1 MRGGGAVSWLRD
13 SLIDFWQR
21 RDKLLLSLCL
31 IASGYGLVLIY
42 SATRWTGSS
51 RGVLVQMVAIAIG
64 VVAYVAL
71 SSVDIEFF
79 VEKSWKLLLIFNVAL
94 ILALIPFGVGENT
107 TGNKSWIPL
116 PGLPLNI
123 QPAEVAKLTF
133 ILLLAWQC
141 SKLQTKGIS
150 RPFSVFSMVGHTLMM
165 AGLIAVMIWGY
176 SIAPEDAP
184 PLPVMAVFIAIPG
197 AVLLGVM
204 LALLQ
209 RIREIQRG
217 EEEDAKQ
224 Y

>member
-21 RDKLLLSLCL
+21 GDKLLLSLCL

-94 ILALIPFGVGENT
+94 
-107 TGNKSWIPL
+107 S
-116 PGLPLNI
+116 LPLS
-123 QPAEVAKLTF
+123 P
-133 ILLLAWQC
+133 LAWE
-141 SKLQTKGIS
+141 KTPPATK
-150 RPFSVFSMVGHTLMM
+150 
-165 AGLIAVMIWGY
+165 AGSLSPACPLT
-176 SIAPEDAP
+176 SSP
-184 PLPVMAVFIAIPG
+184 P
-197 AVLLGVM
+197 
-204 LALLQ
+204 
-209 RIREIQRG
+209 R
-217 EEEDAKQ
+217 
-224 Y
+224 